1 LYSIRTVPTG
11 VSKVFVNATGAQGDG
26 DRDLAGLGGWVQA
39 SLSVIAGQTL
49 YIFVGGA
56 GISRRAGHPIGA
68 GYNGGGGASFYSD
81 GGGGGGS
88 DIRTNKT
95 NVMSRLIV
103 AGGGG
108 GGSYNSGTIGGNGGT
123 KTGSLSMFSC
133 SLIANTS
140 DYEESLIYFVLAFFS

>member
-1 LYSIRTVPTG
+1 LFSIRTVPTG

-26 DRDLAGLGGWVQA
+26 GRDTVGLGGWVQA

-56 GISRRAGHPIGA
+56 GISRRAG
-68 GYNGGGGASFYSD
+68 YNGGGN

-95 NVMSRLIV
+95 DVMSRLIV

-108 GGSYNSGTIGGNGGT
+108 GGFDYAGMGGNGGT

-140 DYEESLIYFVLAFFS
+140 DYEERLLI